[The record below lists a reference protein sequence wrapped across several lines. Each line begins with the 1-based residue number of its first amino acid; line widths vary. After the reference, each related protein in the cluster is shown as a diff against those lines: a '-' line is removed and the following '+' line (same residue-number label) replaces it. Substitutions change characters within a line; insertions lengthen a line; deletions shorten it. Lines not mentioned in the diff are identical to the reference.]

1 MIAVQSRVREARGDR
16 PTERKRPV
24 NTGSSVKHA
33 AAMNVAGPHS
43 ATVCAALRTIVGA
56 TPRSKALSASGPT
69 KLATTIFASG
79 GRSVNS
85 DAFVKFTPSSC
96 VKYDGSQA
104 RST

>member
-1 MIAVQSRVREARGDR
+1 M
-16 PTERKRPV
+16 

-43 ATVCAALRTIVGA
+43 ATVCAALRVVGA
-56 TPRSKALSASGPT
+56 TPRSNALSASGPT

-85 DAFVKFTPSSC
+85 DAFVKFTPELP
-96 VKYDGSQA
+96 A
-104 RST
+104 